1 MANWLRRGFGCSVLA
16 AVFFWGGVVHAASL
30 SIGPATGTVTVDSTF
45 DISLFVNTEG
55 DTVNALEVSVSFPPD
70 KLQLVSP
77 TAGKSVIELW
87 TGPPRFNNLTGRI
100 DLQGGIP
107 GGLKVSQGQVIKL
120 TFRAR
125 SVGTALVKFLDNS
138 KVLNHDGRG
147 TDVLGSTSNGIYQI
161 ELPPP
166 AGPAVVATTHP
177 IQGQYFATN
186 NAQLQWASNVG
197 IDAYSYVLNKESTTI
212 PDDIPE
218 GRATSVAYQNLADGV
233 HYFHIKALRH
243 GAWGG
248 VTHLSLGVDVV
259 PPAEFSI
266 EVIPQA
272 RTTRRQPVIQFAT
285 TDSGSGL
292 SHYELKLVPLNPGAK
307 AGQQFFVEAQ
317 SPYIPP
323 QLEMGSYD
331 VIVRA
336 YDHAKNIRE
345 VTRRLE
351 IVPTVF
357 RIVRDEGLEL
367 KSNLIIPWPWVW
379 GVGGVLLVLLGL
391 LAYRARRF
399 HRDVDRQRGSK
410 ELPETV
416 RKQLEDLKKYRTKYG
431 QMVLLLALV
440 SGLLWG
446 NAGFAQT
453 LSTVPPLVTTVSRHI
468 TNEEIFYAGGRTQL
482 PNAEVIIYLQNLST
496 GETFSRVAA
505 ANDDGEWFY
514 RHERFLSSG
523 SYLLWVQGRAG
534 ETLSPPSP
542 QEQLTV
548 EPTALQFGASRVSF
562 ATLYL
567 TFSIALLLGLLGL
580 SAYTIVHAVHGRR
593 KHRHLIKEIHEAEES
608 VKRGFA
614 VLRRD
619 LEAELALTHRAKL
632 SKELSDEERVREK
645 QLQKDLAWVEKYI
658 GKEVWDIEK
667 TENRG

>member
-1 MANWLRRGFGCSVLA
+1 
-16 AVFFWGGVVHAASL
+16 
-30 SIGPATGTVTVDSTF
+30 
-45 DISLFVNTEG
+45 
-55 DTVNALEVSVSFPPD
+55 
-70 KLQLVSP
+70 
-77 TAGKSVIELW
+77 
-87 TGPPRFNNLTGRI
+87 
-100 DLQGGIP
+100 
-107 GGLKVSQGQVIKL
+107 
-120 TFRAR
+120 
-125 SVGTALVKFLDNS
+125 
-138 KVLNHDGRG
+138 
-147 TDVLGSTSNGIYQI
+147 
-161 ELPPP
+161 
-166 AGPAVVATTHP
+166 
-177 IQGQYFATN
+177 
-186 NAQLQWASNVG
+186 
-197 IDAYSYVLNKESTTI
+197 

-218 GRATSVAYQNLADGV
+218 GRATSVTYSDLSDGV
-233 HYFHIKALRH
+233 YYFHIKALRN

-248 VTHLSLGVDVV
+248 VTHLSVGVDVT
-259 PPAEFSI
+259 PPAAFLVEI
-266 EVIPQA
+266 VPRA
-272 RTTRRQPVIQFAT
+272 RTTRRQPVIQFVT
-285 TDSGSGL
+285 SDSVSGL
-292 SHYELKLVPLNPGAK
+292 SHYEIKMVPLRPGVK
-307 AGQQFFVEAQ
+307 NDQQFFIEVQ
-317 SPYIPP
+317 SPYIPLE
-323 QLEMGSYD
+323 LEMGSYD

-336 YDHAKNIRE
+336 YDQAKNIRE

-367 KSNLIIPWPWVW
+367 RSNVIIPWPWVW
-379 GVGGVLLVLLGL
+379 GIGGLLLILLGL

-399 HRDVDRQRGSK
+399 HRDVDRRRGSN
-410 ELPETV
+410 ELPDTV
-416 RKQLEDLKKYRTKYG
+416 RKRLEDLKKYRSKYG

-446 NAGFAQT
+446 NVVQAQT

-482 PNAEVIIYLQNLST
+482 PQAEVIIYLQNLST
-496 GETFSRVAA
+496 GETFSRVAT

-514 RHERFLSSG
+514 RHDRFLSSG

-548 EPTALQFGASRVSF
+548 EPAALQFGASRVSY

-593 KHRHLIKEIHEAEES
+593 KHRHLLKEIREAEES

-619 LEAELALTHRAKL
+619 LEAELTVIHRAKL
-632 SKELSDEERVREK
+632 SKELSGEEQVREK
-645 QLQKDLAWVEKYI
+645 QLQKDLTWVEKYI

-667 TENRG
+667 TEDRG